1 MTGKARKIL
10 LNTADTLERISYDL
24 HNGDD
29 IKRGVITRDE
39 YIERI
44 TALRTAISV
53 LRMEAAS
60 K

>member
-1 MTGKARKIL
+1 MTGKAKEIL
-10 LNTADTLERISYDL
+10 LNTADTLERIAYDL
-24 HNGDD
+24 NNGDD